1 MWWPLPISFFYL
13 YAFFISYCGDIYL
26 LYFVSHIQEQML
38 SRGLE
43 LVGWYHSHP
52 VSLPNPSH
60 NDILSQRMYQYKM
73 MTSGGE
79 EPCVGIVV
87 GEGTCVSGYVKWVWM
102 RWVWLAWNSSLVCGR
117 SVCGDPWSLV
127 WVYKVCVGIIVV
139 RMWGCGLG
147 VRVRGCGSMRGDC

>member
-1 MWWPLPISFFYL
+1 MIFTY
-13 YAFFISYCGDIYL
+13 
-26 LYFVSHIQEQML
+26 YFVSQIQEQML

-79 EPCVGIVV
+79 EPCVGVVV
-87 GEGTCVSGYVKWVWM
+87 GE
-102 RWVWLAWNSSLVCGR
+102 
-117 SVCGDPWSLV
+117 DV
-127 WVYKVCVGIIVV
+127 WVVV
-139 RMWGCGLG
+139 SEG
-147 VRVRGCGSMRGDC
+147 VEGV

>member
-1 MWWPLPISFFYL
+1 MMTLTTCLFYLYAFCLSYCDDLYLLCFAPHLPFYL
-13 YAFFISYCGDIYL
+13 YAFFLSYCDDLYL
-26 LYFVSHIQEQML
+26 LCFASQIQEQML

-73 MTSGGE
+73 MTSGGD

-87 GEGTCVSGYVKWVWM
+87 GEG
-102 RWVWLAWNSSLVCGR
+102 
-117 SVCGDPWSLV
+117 
-127 WVYKVCVGIIVV
+127 VCV
-139 RMWGCGLG
+139 
-147 VRVRGCGSMRGDC
+147 